1 MIDISYSNVI
11 DIAEKYAEDPGFMP
25 ELTSEEIEQATYGF
39 RSDLIREAE
48 EELTRA
54 FGKFIAEKDY
64 VFGSV
69 NFKSERERED
79 YAYGY
84 ADLYYRSGLLKY
96 FLNRRSRML
105 KERGMK

>member
-1 MIDISYSNVI
+1 MIDIGYSNVV
-11 DIAEKYAEDPGFMP
+11 DIAERYAKDPGFMP
-25 ELTSEEIEQATYGF
+25 DITTEEIEQAAYGI
-39 RSDLIREAE
+39 RSERIREAE

-54 FGKFIAEKDY
+54 FGRFIAEKDY

-69 NFKSERERED
+69 EFKSEKERED

-84 ADLYYRSGLLKY
+84 ADIYYRSGLLKH
-96 FLNRRSRML
+96 FLNRRMKVL